1 MGPAVWHGGAV
12 SVERVVAAGS
22 PGAGGDDAA
31 MMTGEGVAVGRER
44 QSRRAGRDYRGGPGE
59 AIEAGRET

>member
-1 MGPAVWHGGAV
+1 M

-44 QSRRAGRDYRGGPGE
+44 QSRRAGRDYRGWPGE